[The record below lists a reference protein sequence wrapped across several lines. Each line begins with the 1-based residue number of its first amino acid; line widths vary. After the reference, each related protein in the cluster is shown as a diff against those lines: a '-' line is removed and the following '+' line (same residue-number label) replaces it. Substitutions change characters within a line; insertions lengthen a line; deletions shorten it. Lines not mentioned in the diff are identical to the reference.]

1 MLKAGISSG
10 KLYLS
15 AGTVRADNQCQFGK
29 RLYASEIPAAQFA
42 LAGRREAAER
52 EMGPEGIRP
61 DFARINRGPH
71 AVEYGRSIVNL
82 EELCPLR

>member
-52 EMGPEGIRP
+52 EMGPAGEY
-61 DFARINRGPH
+61 ARTSPALTEVLTRWST
-71 AVEYGRSIVNL
+71 AAQL
-82 EELCPLR
+82 